1 MAEEGSTTKVKD
13 KTMGDEDFSYLPPH
27 RENMYKEEGLKEK
40 FVRKTKENPFV
51 PIGVLV
57 TTFALSYGLW
67 QMKTGNKRMS
77 QNMMRLRIFG
87 QGFTVVAVLAG
98 VAYGAGGKAKK

>member
-1 MAEEGSTTKVKD
+1 MSGAGAAK
-13 KTMGDEDFSYLPPH
+13 KTMGDDDFSYLPPE
-27 RENMYKEEGLKEK
+27 RDVFYKEEGVKDK
-40 FVRKTKENPFV
+40 FLRKTKENPFV

-57 TTFALSYGLW
+57 TTFALSFGLW

-87 QGFTVVAVLAG
+87 QGFTVLAVLGG
-98 VAYGAGGKAKK
+98 VAYGAAGKSKK